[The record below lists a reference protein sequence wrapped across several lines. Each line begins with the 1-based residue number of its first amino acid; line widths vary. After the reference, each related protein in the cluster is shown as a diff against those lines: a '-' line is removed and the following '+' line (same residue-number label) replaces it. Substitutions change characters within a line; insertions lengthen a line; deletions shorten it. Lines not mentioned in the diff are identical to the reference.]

1 MINEEAATFDSL
13 LMDSYVSS
21 TTGVRTLLQAG
32 LGSSSFAEQELG
44 SSLHLVVLPTPR
56 YALYSMGPFV
66 SLKTQQGFI
75 SGGDGDTWGN
85 I

>member
-32 LGSSSFAEQELG
+32 LESSSFAEQELD

-56 YALYSMGPFV
+56 
-66 SLKTQQGFI
+66 
-75 SGGDGDTWGN
+75 
-85 I
+85 

>member
-56 YALYSMGPFV
+56 
-66 SLKTQQGFI
+66 
-75 SGGDGDTWGN
+75 
-85 I
+85 